1 MRLSDL
7 INKGQGDD
15 PSEEKKGPN
24 SEEVPAPLGNETEV
38 EEKPFRLSEMPESRT
53 AGHKPA
59 QPPPKEECPVAS
71 VGKDPG
77 AEEPNSPG

>member
-1 MRLSDL
+1 
-7 INKGQGDD
+7 
-15 PSEEKKGPN
+15 
-24 SEEVPAPLGNETEV
+24 V

-71 VGKDPG
+71 AGKDPG